1 MQAVYQ
7 EVHFIIIG
15 LLKELIC
22 EYNLSMSNQSKC
34 YKLVKMYHLNALKK
48 NEATQN

>member
-1 MQAVYQ
+1 MDQ

-15 LLKELIC
+15 LLKESIC
-22 EYNLSMSNQSKC
+22 EYSLSMSNQSKC
-34 YKLVKMYHLNALKK
+34 YKSVKLYNLNICKK